1 VAVATETGPLV
12 SETQVVFSYPDPGRR
27 LRSVNLAQ
35 DVQRPRI
42 GPPFLRR
49 GRRWELRFPRPA
61 VDRMEYQLELVHRDG
76 AREWINDPANPLRAA
91 GPFGEKSVVEF
102 PGYRPPD
109 WLDEEALRG
118 DSVPLLL
125 PSRALRADVPAILW
139 SSPGAPPSK
148 PLPLLVVHDGPET
161 ARYASLV
168 RFLEVAVA
176 QGRLRPLRAA
186 LLHPVDRNQSY
197 SASAAYARTL
207 ANELLP
213 ALEAYAPTPRRKRMR
228 IGMGASLGALAMLH
242 VHRQHPD
249 TFGALFLQSG
259 SFFRARWEKYER
271 GFVRFERIARFVG
284 KVLAGRDVPEP
295 VPVTIT
301 CGTVEE
307 NLANN
312 RAVAAAL
319 ARQGYDVRLHE
330 NRDAHNWVSWRD
342 TFDPHLIELL
352 RSKWG

>member
-1 VAVATETGPLV
+1 MAVAESTGPRV
-12 SETQVVFSYPDPGRR
+12 SEKEVVFTFPDPRRR
-27 LRSVNLAQ
+27 LRAVNLAQ
-35 DVQRPRI
+35 EVQRPRL
-42 GPPFLRR
+42 GPPFARR
-49 GRRWELRFPRPA
+49 GRNWELRLPRPD

-76 AREWINDPANPLRAA
+76 GREWINDPANTLRAA

-102 PGYRPPD
+102 PEYRPPA
-109 WLDEEALRG
+109 WLDEDAERG
-118 DSVPLLL
+118 DSIPLLL
-125 PSRALRADVPAILW
+125 PSRALRTDVQAIVW
-139 SSPGAPPSK
+139 SSPGAPPGR

-161 ARYASLV
+161 ARYASLI
-168 RFLEVAVA
+168 RLLEAAVA
-176 QGRLRPLRAA
+176 QGRLRPMRAA
-186 LLHPVDRNQSY
+186 LLHPVNRDQSY

-213 ALEAYAPTPRRKRMR
+213 ALKAYAPTPHRKRMR

-242 VHRQHPD
+242 AHWNHRGV
-249 TFGALFLQSG
+249 FGGLFLQSG
-259 SFFRARWEKYER
+259 SFFRARWDRHER
-271 GFVRFERIARFVG
+271 GFVRFDRIARFVG
-284 KVLAGRDVPEP
+284 KVLAGGSGGEP
-295 VPVTIT
+295 IPVTVT

-319 ARQGYDVRLHE
+319 AEQGYDVRLHV
-330 NRDAHNWVSWRD
+330 NRDAHNWVAWRD

>member
-1 VAVATETGPLV
+1 MAVAEATESAV
-12 SETQVVFSYPDPGRR
+12 SGTEVVFSFPDPRRR
-27 LRSVNLAQ
+27 LRAVSLVQ
-35 DVQRPRI
+35 EVQRPRI
-42 GPPFLRR
+42 GPPFTRR
-49 GRRWELRFPRPA
+49 GRRWELRFPRPD

-76 AREWINDPANPLRAA
+76 GREWLNDPENPLRAA

-102 PGYRPPD
+102 PEYRPPA
-109 WLDEEALRG
+109 WLDEEAPRG
-118 DSVPLLL
+118 DSIPLVL
-125 PSRALRADVPAILW
+125 PSRALRADVLAIVW
-139 SSPGAPPSK
+139 SSPGARWDR

-161 ARYASLV
+161 ARYASLI

-186 LLHPVDRNQSY
+186 LLQPVSRDQSY

-213 ALEAYAPTPRRKRMR
+213 ALQAYAPTPRRKRMR

-242 VHRQHPD
+242 THWNHAD
-249 TFGALFLQSG
+249 LFGGLFLQSG
-259 SFFRARWEKYER
+259 SFFRARWDRHER
-271 GFVRFERIARFVG
+271 GFVRFDRIARFVG
-284 KVLAGRDVPEP
+284 NVLAARGGTEP
-295 VPVTIT
+295 IPVTIT

-319 ARQGYDVRLHE
+319 AEQGYDVRLRV
-330 NRDAHNWVSWRD
+330 NRDAHNWVAWRD
-342 TFDPHLIELL
+342 TFDPHLLELL
-352 RSKWG
+352 QSKWG